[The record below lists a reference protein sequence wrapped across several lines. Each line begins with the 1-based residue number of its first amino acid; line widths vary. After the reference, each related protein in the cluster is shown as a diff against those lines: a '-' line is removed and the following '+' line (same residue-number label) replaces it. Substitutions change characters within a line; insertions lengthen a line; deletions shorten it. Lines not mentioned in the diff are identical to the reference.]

1 MDVALSETPAPAAPG
16 DPRVAGPHAAPGEGT
31 QGGEAQ
37 AADADDAAA
46 PHRRRTDDP
55 VLELR
60 RRIVD
65 RLVYQVG
72 KDVNGASERDWFVA
86 MALATRDG
94 VVDGWIAANRRAE
107 ETGVKR
113 VYYLSLEFLIGRL
126 LFDALGNLGI
136 LELAREALDGLGVS
150 LDRIRLQE
158 PDAGLG
164 NGGLGRLAACF
175 MESMATLRIA
185 AYGYGIRYEHGL
197 FRQVIEGGVQH
208 ELPDDWLAFGNPWE
222 FERAESSFR
231 VGFGGHVLAQEGA
244 QEGAQK
250 GPQGSGDVGGGRDG
264 RVRYQ
269 WQPAEE
275 ISAVAYDTPVV
286 GGGGGVATLRL
297 WAARAKARL
306 RLEDFNRGDH
316 VGALA
321 DRTRME
327 AISRVL
333 YPGDESASGQE
344 LRLRQEFFFA
354 SASLQ
359 DLIARHMQQFGDIAM
374 LPDKVAIQLNDTHPA
389 IAVAEMM
396 RLLLDDHGLGWD
408 EAWAIAVACFS
419 YTNHTLLPEAL
430 EMWPVPLME
439 RLLPRHMQIIYLINA
454 RHLDG
459 LRETGRGQEGFVA
472 AMSLIDEQNGR
483 RVRMGHLAFLGS
495 HKING
500 VSALHTDLMRRTVF
514 GDLHSIMPDRITNKT
529 NGITFRRWL
538 HYANPGLT
546 SLLVEALGE
555 RVLREPEALLGLEAH
570 AGDASFQERY
580 AGQRQERKAAVLR
593 LVTDQLGVRIS
604 PDAVFDVQ
612 IKRLHEYKRQLLN
625 ILHTIALY
633 DGIRSRSTHDWV
645 PRVKILAGK
654 AAPGYHQAKLIIRL
668 AHDVA
673 RVVNTDPTVRDLLKV
688 VFLPNYSVSLAET
701 LIPAAD
707 LSEQIS
713 TAGMEAS
720 GTGNMKLAL
729 NGALTIGTLDGAN
742 VELREAVGDENIFIF
757 GMTVA
762 EVQARQASTWEARD
776 AVAAS
781 PALAEVLEA
790 LRNGAFSP
798 DEPHRYRALVDGLLA
813 NDRFFVT
820 ADFDAYYDAHRQ
832 VADHWRDKAAW
843 WRSAILNTARV
854 GWFSSDRTIREYA
867 GEIWGVPVG

>member
-1 MDVALSETPAPAAPG
+1 MDTVTPDTPEPPSLPGAAPDG
-16 DPRVAGPHAAPGEGT
+16 ADQPDRRAP
-31 QGGEAQ
+31 
-37 AADADDAAA
+37 
-46 PHRRRTDDP
+46 PDP
-55 VLELR
+55 VLEFR
-60 RRIVD
+60 GRILD
-65 RLVYQVG
+65 RLTYQVG
-72 KDVNGASERDWFVA
+72 KDPKAAGERDWFVA
-86 MALATRDG
+86 IALATRDS
-94 VVDGWIAANRRAE
+94 VVDGWIECNREAVR
-107 ETGVKR
+107 TGAKR

-136 LELAREALDGLGVS
+136 LDLAREALAGLGVD
-150 LDRIRLQE
+150 LDRVRLQE

-197 FRQVIEGGVQH
+197 FRQTIEGGVQH

-222 FERAESSFR
+222 FERAEASYG
-231 VGFGGHVLAQEGA
+231 VGFGGHVSATRREAAPGA
-244 QEGAQK
+244 DDAEA
-250 GPQGSGDVGGGRDG
+250 
-264 RVRYQ
+264 VRYA
-269 WQPAEE
+269 WHPAET

-297 WAARAKARL
+297 WSARAKAKL
-306 RLEDFNRGDH
+306 RLDDFNRGDH

-321 DRTRME
+321 ERTRME

-333 YPGDESASGQE
+333 YPGDESAAGQE

-359 DLIARHMQQFGDIAM
+359 DLIARHMQQFGDIRM

-396 RLLLDDHGLGWD
+396 RLLLDRFALGWD
-408 EAWAIAVACFS
+408 EAWRITVACFS

-439 RLLPRHMQIIYLINA
+439 RLLPRHMQIIYLVNA
-454 RHLDG
+454 RHLDS
-459 LRETGRGQEGFVA
+459 LREAGRGQEGFVA

-495 HKING
+495 HKVNG

-514 GDLHSIMPDRITNKT
+514 GDLHSILPERITNKT

-546 SLLVEALGE
+546 SLLVETLGP
-555 RVLREPEALLGLEAH
+555 RVLADPEALLGLEEH
-570 AGDASFQERY
+570 ADDPAFQERF
-580 AGQRQERKAAVLR
+580 ALQRRERKAAMTR
-593 LVTDQLGVRIS
+593 LVVEQMNLSLNPEAI
-604 PDAVFDVQ
+604 FDVQ

-625 ILHTIALY
+625 ILHTVALY
-633 DGIRSRSTHDWV
+633 DAIRSRSTHDWV
-645 PRVKILAGK
+645 PRVKIFAGK

-673 RVVNTDPTVRDLLKV
+673 QVVNTDPTVRDLLKV

-742 VELREAVGDENIFIF
+742 VEIRERVGAENIFIF
-757 GMTVA
+757 GMTAA
-762 EVQARQASTWEARD
+762 EVQTRQSGGYDARA

-790 LRNGAFSP
+790 VRNGAFSP
-798 DEPHRYRALVDGLLA
+798 GEPDRYRALVDDLLA
-813 NDRFFVT
+813 HDRFFVT

-832 VADHWRDKAAW
+832 VAGRWRDQRAW
-843 WRSAILNTARV
+843 WRSAILNTARI

-867 GEIWGVPVG
+867 GEIWNVPVG